1 MLENV
6 SNENEENCNYL
17 IQYKI
22 DNKVGIVYSKNFK
35 KMVIIDYI
43 KRTLEDEQ
51 VYQK

>member
-22 DNKVGIVYSKNFK
+22 DNKVGIVNSKNK

-43 KRTLEDEQ
+43 K
-51 VYQK
+51 KKH